1 MYILGIDTS
10 SMVATVALLSEEKL
24 IAEYIVNNKKN
35 HSEKLML
42 VLDRVLEDGGISLEE
57 VDAIAVARGP
67 GSFTGI
73 RIGMACAQG
82 ISHAL
87 DKALIGINTL
97 DGLAYNLMG
106 EGCLLCP
113 VVDAQR
119 GEVYTSLYRWES
131 GNLKR
136 FRDYE
141 VVKAVE
147 LVEELMKMPERVVV
161 LGDGAPLVKG
171 FLDEIAADGRKSGS
185 GNNNVCIAH
194 PAFLMPRASSI
205 AAAGLKEY
213 INGNFDSCFS
223 IKPFYIRKSHAE
235 EKWEERHGGE
245 SSGERGN

>member
-35 HSEKLML
+35 HSEKLVL
-42 VLDRVLEDGGISLEE
+42 VLDRVLEDGGIALEE

-106 EGCLLCP
+106 EGSLLCP
-113 VVDAQR
+113 AVDAQR
-119 GEVYTSLYRWES
+119 GEVYTSLYRWEN

-136 FRDYE
+136 LRDYE
-141 VVKAVE
+141 VAKAVE
-147 LVEELMKMPERVVV
+147 LVEELMKMSERVVV
-161 LGDGAPLVKG
+161 LGDGAPLIKG
-171 FLDEIAADGRKSGS
+171 FLNEIAGDGQKSGS
-185 GNNNVCIAH
+185 NNICIAP

-213 INGNFDSCFS
+213 VNGNFDNCFS